1 MSKTVVNIPEE
12 FKKVV
17 KNLIND
23 MKTTFPEYYPLISK
37 WWKDETDFV
46 YIDDIIERKT
56 KVDEYQE
63 KSFIFYYNFCLK
75 KFPPNILELIN
86 QSETLFS
93 EDSQK
98 DTEFLPN
105 IHFKNIMSTP
115 EITDKTREIIWKY
128 LQLILYSVISVRNE
142 GDGIDSLF
150 TDSLLTESLEKIKTF
165 FQNENKNENEND
177 SSSQPQPPLPSIPN
191 LSTLMGGSLGQI
203 AKDLFQETA
212 NNLNTNNINDGNF
225 MNTIFKNPDKIQELT
240 KSITDK
246 LTSKIDSG
254 ELNEIDLVKETTE
267 VLGNIK
273 NIPGLDNVFSLIA
286 PLLLKQ
292 TQNNTNNSLPL
303 SDIEL
308 SEIFDKTSKPLQ
320 QQQQQQSSSKKNN
333 LKRRK

>member
-1 MSKTVVNIPEE
+1 
-12 FKKVV
+12 
-17 KNLIND
+17 
-23 MKTTFPEYYPLISK
+23 
-37 WWKDETDFV
+37 
-46 YIDDIIERKT
+46 
-56 KVDEYQE
+56 
-63 KSFIFYYNFCLK
+63 
-75 KFPPNILELIN
+75 
-86 QSETLFS
+86 
-93 EDSQK
+93 
-98 DTEFLPN
+98 
-105 IHFKNIMSTP
+105 
-115 EITDKTREIIWKY
+115 
-128 LQLILYSVISVRNE
+128 
-142 GDGIDSLF
+142 
-150 TDSLLTESLEKIKTF
+150 
-165 FQNENKNENEND
+165 
-177 SSSQPQPPLPSIPN
+177 
-191 LSTLMGGSLGQI
+191 MGGSLGQI

-273 NIPGLDNVFSLIA
+273 NIPGLENIFSLIA

-320 QQQQQQSSSKKNN
+320 QQQSSSKKNN